1 MKRTLL
7 SCAAFLGAL
16 ALNAQI
22 SLVKDINPGTGDS
35 KPGVNGFF
43 KFNNK
48 LYFQA
53 NDSSGENT
61 GGEKYGSEL
70 WVTDGTE
77 EGTMFV
83 QDTREGSI
91 SGGPE
96 GYFEFNGELYFSAN
110 SGSGHELFKLNAA
123 GTGAEPVGGV
133 PGFYSFCELDGK
145 IYFVNNQNQADSSL
159 WVFDGT
165 SASQVTN
172 NSEAT
177 LGTEVLSGGVSDIA
191 PKTILP
197 YKGKL
202 YFMATMSLDNASE
215 DFSQN
220 IGYELYSYDPTTSE
234 FALVKDVTP
243 GANTQN
249 DGAAGSNIASLTI
262 MGDKFYFKAGI
273 DNHLYESDGTADG
286 TIPVSA
292 LTDAGID
299 GVLSLFVWN
308 DKLYFEGDNGVVET
322 GEVADTSSDD
332 QLFMYD
338 PSANTVTQISSNIE
352 EDYDPRFYAIVG
364 GDLYYAAKIDDD
376 DTDYSIFRLK
386 NGSNTPELIEA
397 TLDYD
402 CEDLVELNGKLYF
415 NGDDDGL
422 ETQVTGAELYVLDP
436 ATLSVKDARLSTA
449 RIYPNPATDYLKV
462 SNELINAPYSIYDV
476 TGKMVKTGVITSDT
490 LNFNLNTGL
499 YIFSAKTEVGT
510 VTKKLVIKK

>member
-1 MKRTLL
+1 MKKQLL
-7 SCAAFLGAL
+7 SCLAFSLAL
-16 ALNAQI
+16 AATAQI

-35 KPGVNGFF
+35 RPGSNGFF
-43 KFNNK
+43 EFNNK

-53 NDSSGENT
+53 DDSSGENT
-61 GGEKYGSEL
+61 GGVDYGSEL

-77 EGTMFV
+77 EGTMFI
-83 QDTREGSI
+83 QDTREGGA

-96 GYFEFNGELYFSAN
+96 GYFEYNGALYFSAN
-110 SGSGHELFKLNAA
+110 SGSGHELFKLNAS
-123 GTGAEPVGGV
+123 GTGAEPVGDV

-145 IYFVNNQNQADSSL
+145 IYFINNQNQADSSL

-177 LGTEVLSGGVSDIA
+177 LGTEVLSGAVSDVA

-197 YKGKL
+197 YNGKL

-220 IGYELYSYDPTTSE
+220 IGYELYSYDPATSE
-234 FALVKDVTP
+234 FALVKDVSP

-249 DGAAGSNIASLTI
+249 DGAAGSNITSLII
-262 MGDKFYFKAGI
+262 MGDKFYFKAGMENI
-273 DNHLYESDGTADG
+273 LYESDGTADG
-286 TIPVSA
+286 TIPVSVVM
-292 LTDAGID
+292 DAGID
-299 GVLSLFVWN
+299 GVVSLFVWN
-308 DKLYFEGDNGVVET
+308 DKLYFEGDDGVVET

-338 PSANTVTQISSNIE
+338 PSANTVTQISSNVE

-364 GDLYYAAKIDDD
+364 DDLYYGASIDDD
-376 DTDYSIFRLK
+376 DGDFSIFRIQ

-402 CEDLVELNGKLYF
+402 CEDLVEFNGKLYF

-422 ETQVTGAELYVLDP
+422 ETPVTGAELYVLDP
-436 ATLSVKDARLSTA
+436 ASLSVNKVLANVA
-449 RIYPNPATDYLKV
+449 KVYPNPATEYLMV
-462 SNELINAPYSIYDV
+462 SSNLLNAPYTIYDI
-476 TGKMVKTGVITSDT
+476 TGKVAQDGVIETERVD
-490 LNFNLNTGL
+490 LNLNQGMYL
-499 YIFSAKTEVGT
+499 FEVTIDSGT
-510 VTKKLVIKK
+510 YTHKLLIK